1 MTNRINN
8 FTVIRPDDG
17 LNPPVTCSVY
27 QGFSS
32 IWKYWMQR
40 VSWQT
45 RIIRTTGTNVECQSQ
60 NPLGRSGGMLP
71 WKLDSLKCNF
81 LHSLD
86 QNWLTGKVFK
96 GIIKMLTKNEIAVGN
111 LVIIIVGLQLFISY
125 FINKWNNFLGCELP
139 DVTCQTTRHGVGCPA
154 ALSWNKT
161 TVSTWIDSL
170 FT

>member
-45 RIIRTTGTNVECQSQ
+45 RIIRTTGANVECQSQ

-125 FINKWNNFLGCELP
+125 FINK
-139 DVTCQTTRHGVGCPA
+139 
-154 ALSWNKT
+154 
-161 TVSTWIDSL
+161 
-170 FT
+170 